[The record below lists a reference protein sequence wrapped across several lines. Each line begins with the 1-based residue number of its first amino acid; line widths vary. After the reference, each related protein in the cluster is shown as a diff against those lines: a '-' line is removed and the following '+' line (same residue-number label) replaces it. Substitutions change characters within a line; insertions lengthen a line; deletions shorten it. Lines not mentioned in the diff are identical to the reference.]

1 MAGSMPISLH
11 SQVFPKIVG
20 IDMSYLQNM
29 NNSVFVV
36 NVKISTLAKVKYLIA
51 ILAISSESNVF
62 SFFFVIRY
70 AT

>member
-1 MAGSMPISLH
+1 
-11 SQVFPKIVG
+11 
-20 IDMSYLQNM
+20 MSYLQNM

-62 SFFFVIRY
+62 LSFSSLDMHHNS
-70 AT
+70 